1 VKPGVAFDLAPDGLG
16 EDVISLV
23 LAVPFFVVFAVLVPL
38 WAVELAARLVATP
51 VAVAL
56 RLAGVLPYQLTL
68 YRGGVRHA
76 GYRATGRAELVAL
89 RTGLVARPSRPA
101 PATR

>member
-38 WAVELAARLVATP
+38 WAVELVARLVATP

-56 RLAGVLPYQLTL
+56 RLAGVLPYRLTL
-68 YRGGVRHA
+68 YRKGVRHA
-76 GYRATGRAELVAL
+76 SYQPTGRGELVRL
-89 RTGLVARPSRPA
+89 RAGLVARLSRPV